1 MGQTVKVSVIIPVY
15 NSEIYLKECLDS
27 VVNQTLQNIEII
39 CIDDGSTD
47 ASMDILHEYARKD
60 ERFKILEQ
68 KHLGGGA
75 ARNLGLKEAAGEYF
89 SFLDSD
95 DYFELDMLEK
105 IYLRCSEKKADIGV
119 FGVMCYHQATG
130 GAEL

>member
-68 KHLGGGA
+68 KHLGGA
-75 ARNLGLKEAAGEYF
+75 
-89 SFLDSD
+89 
-95 DYFELDMLEK
+95 
-105 IYLRCSEKKADIGV
+105 I
-119 FGVMCYHQATG
+119 
-130 GAEL
+130 